1 VSEAAVTAAMPPSE
15 SELSR
20 VAAALEEDIIFGRLS
35 PGQRLIEDVLMARFS
50 ATRHVI
56 RQALGELQRTGIV
69 IRERNIGAAVRSYAR
84 EEVLQIYEVREFLQR
99 QAALM
104 IALPAPESLIRQL
117 KALNEAYRAAAASGD
132 LRAVHEAN
140 DAFHLTLFN
149 ACGNQYLTG
158 SIKHYMNLSLP
169 MRAKTLAE
177 PEAFKVSQRHHA
189 IMIELLQENDKWA
202 LAQICADHVQP
213 SKRDYLKRADEQ
225 AAPSMQT
232 ETAGND

>member
-1 VSEAAVTAAMPPSE
+1 VSEATATAVMPSPDR
-15 SELSR
+15 ELSR
-20 VAAALEEDIIFGRLS
+20 VVATLEEDIIFGRLA

-56 RQALGELQRTGIV
+56 RQALGELQRKGIV

-84 EEVLQIYEVREFLQR
+84 DEVLQIYEVREFLQR

-104 IALPAPESLIRQL
+104 IALPAPAPLIRQL
-117 KALNEAYRAAAASGD
+117 QALNEAYSTAAARGD

-140 DAFHLTLFN
+140 DAFHITLFS

-158 SIKHYMNLSLP
+158 SIKHYMNLTLP

-177 PEAFKVSQRHHA
+177 PEAFNISQRHHA
-189 IMIELLQENDKWA
+189 IMIELLQENDNWG
-202 LAQICADHVQP
+202 LAQICAHHVQP
-213 SKRDYLKRADEQ
+213 SKRDYLKLID
-225 AAPSMQT
+225 AA
-232 ETAGND
+232 TAPNHANGQSRT

>member
-1 VSEAAVTAAMPPSE
+1 VSEAAATAVLPPNDR
-15 SELSR
+15 ELSR
-20 VAAALEEDIIFGRLS
+20 VVATLEEDIIFGRLA

-56 RQALGELQRTGIV
+56 RQALGELQGKGIV

-84 EEVLQIYEVREFLQR
+84 DEVLQIYEVREFLQR

-104 IALPAPESLIRQL
+104 IALPAPDSLIHQL
-117 KALNEAYRAAAASGD
+117 RALNDAYRAAAARGD
-132 LRAVHEAN
+132 LRAVHEVN
-140 DAFHLTLFN
+140 DAFHITLFS

-158 SIKHYMNLSLP
+158 SIRHYMNLTLP

-177 PEAFKVSQRHHA
+177 PEAFKISQRHHA

-213 SKRDYLKRADEQ
+213 SKRDYLQLADAA
-225 AAPSMQT
+225 AAPINVNGHSRT
-232 ETAGND
+232 